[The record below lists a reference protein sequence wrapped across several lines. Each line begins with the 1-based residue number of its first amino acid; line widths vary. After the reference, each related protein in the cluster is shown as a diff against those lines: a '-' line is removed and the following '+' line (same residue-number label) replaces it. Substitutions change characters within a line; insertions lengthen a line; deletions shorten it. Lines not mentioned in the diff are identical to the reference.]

1 MHEKAPIDLR
11 KVGLSALASP
21 LVVYTSAEAHRSVEK
36 GAAILGLGSDHV
48 RKIPVDSDFRLR
60 VDLLEKAIV
69 EDRRAGVTPFC
80 VVAAAGTGNNGAI
93 DSIDHLADLCTCESL
108 LLQ

>member
-60 VDLLEKAIV
+60 VDLLEKAIE
-69 EDRRAGVTPFC
+69 EDRRAGATPFC
-80 VVAAAGTGNNGAI
+80 VVAAAGTVNAGAL
-93 DSIDHLADLCTCESL
+93 DADHDIAPLCTPSRL
-108 LLQ
+108 WL